1 MSSRVEES
9 ANRMYDQAKWIQAK
23 KDKLKQELENRET
36 REIEEAK
43 KIKLN
48 RLKENKKKFALSSKP
63 IYKRAEGL
71 VDRKNKNVQTIADRA
86 LLNKKVAKVKAEYE
100 QQV

>member
-23 KDKLKQELENRET
+23 KDKLKKELENRET

-48 RLKENKKKFALSSKP
+48 RLK
-63 IYKRAEGL
+63 
-71 VDRKNKNVQTIADRA
+71 
-86 LLNKKVAKVKAEYE
+86 
-100 QQV
+100 